1 MCVAYFIFY
10 LIGFGISTKADGGIV
25 GNGKASSHDFQSSD
39 YTRWIISFGL
49 CLISVQVQNSSMAE
63 RTQLGTHIMYSFYI
77 AAIVYPV
84 SASWVWGRGW
94 LQRIGFVDFV
104 GGGVVHMV
112 SGFGG
117 LVATINLEP
126 RLEVISNLNR
136 LQLRKL
142 KNKVKLQVTEKKKM
156 MHNILKN
163 KVKTLKDK
171 QQNNEGKARNA
182 NSKQPKQQQNEQTPP
197 QQMHQLNKDTK
208 SVMTFESKSANT
220 FEDSHINIDQ
230 ILQQQNTQRVGGNE
244 KYPFNVKDRTNI
256 ENILMY

>member
-1 MCVAYFIFY
+1 MLLYFICSIWICIAYVGYTLVERSATRPHNSQFVLYRNTVNMCVAYFIFY
-10 LIGFGISTKADGGIV
+10 LIGFGISTKAEGGIV
-25 GNGKASSHDFQSSD
+25 GNGKASGHDFESID

-94 LQRIGFVDFV
+94 LQRIGFEDFV

-117 LVATINLEP
+117 LVATIILEP

-136 LQLRKL
+136 L
-142 KNKVKLQVTEKKKM
+142 
-156 MHNILKN
+156 
-163 KVKTLKDK
+163 
-171 QQNNEGKARNA
+171 
-182 NSKQPKQQQNEQTPP
+182 
-197 QQMHQLNKDTK
+197 
-208 SVMTFESKSANT
+208 
-220 FEDSHINIDQ
+220 
-230 ILQQQNTQRVGGNE
+230 
-244 KYPFNVKDRTNI
+244 
-256 ENILMY
+256 